1 MAAGKKQNNATFS
14 QNQTSWEDKWGI
26 NAGGLTNAT
35 RATLKVGIL
44 SNEDGDVA
52 HVVYTG
58 SAALTLSEFNSLP
71 VGSVILDFQAYKTH
85 YKTAATTWKSS
96 AAAS

>member
-1 MAAGKKQNNATFS
+1 MAAGKKQNNAIVS
-14 QNQTSWEDKWGI
+14 QGQTSWEDLFGI

-35 RATLKVGIL
+35 RATLKVAIITNDNGNIAQ
-44 SNEDGDVA
+44 VW
-52 HVVYTG
+52 YTG
-58 SAALTLSEFNSLP
+58 SAALTLSEYNALP
-71 VGSVILDFQAYKTH
+71 VGSMIFDFQAYKTH